1 MKWRTDSAVNATAAE
16 KGGRYGK
23 WSDASSEAPQKGVFR
38 PLSSYRES
46 WNPEEGMAASGVFR
60 TLSEDGPPT
69 TPRDMTTTVIYSAPS
84 EDTVRIESDVTRQ
97 SESQKVRTSSNVAN
111 KPQISGTKDSRTN
124 SVADK
129 RNGNE
134 RPVLP
139 DVSSE
144 LSERSCIKK
153 LDLSEATRVEGEP
166 SGDSTHYNFHPPGA
180 PGSASETLAANSSR
194 YLKLE
199 PSSSLSSTGESQGM
213 NPAARDT
220 GQQRGFG
227 SSGVSPLSRA
237 SSPGTNSSS
246 GSSYNLSST
255 TETTGDSR
263 GPRATPMGSTTGLL
277 SDNSSSCSQSKPKV
291 DGGCMPG
298 LSATL
303 TILSLAASLGNVLRL
318 PRVVYLSGGGT
329 FLVVYVCISVVFG
342 IPLVFLEIGLGQFC
356 QEGTTKLWRAVPLF
370 KGIGYVKVLASGLL
384 SIYYPLLMG
393 LSVFYLV
400 WCLKGPIPFTEC
412 PEPFTP
418 TNGEECL
425 QHTFL
430 KSVDEDTMWFGVS
443 VAFLFLLWALFML
456 CIFRSEHSYRASV
469 YLIFAPVIVCLVTLL
484 VQSILSDSSVH
495 GLQKLVTFQ
504 WDCLL
509 DIKVWY
515 FATVQMFFSTHLGFG
530 NIVTCAGRL
539 YSKKNA
545 LWTAVS
551 YVVSNLMIGILTV
564 CIVYQWIGQRR
575 TDNVNI
581 NIPEGFMY
589 TLTYDV
595 AVNYMGNLK
604 QLWSALTFFTII
616 CTGFIAMVAVLYTIL
631 VAVTLEVN
639 KRWSWWVVAGCIC
652 ITGFLTGIICIIPH
666 NMEVV
671 HILDHYVI
679 GRMVIAS
686 TALELVA
693 FAWIYGS
700 NTLYNDFEF
709 VLGRKLNPIW
719 KIIWLI
725 TPFLLIVVEIW
736 SMVSLPLTG
745 FPGKASD
752 PVWVYVTG
760 WVLYLSTWV
769 IVISAAIQQVSS
781 QVDYNLSQKFLST
794 LKPSRNWGP
803 VDTIYRHWWVQWRV
817 TCTKTGQRD
826 FTFKR
831 RGTKDYTSSVQK
843 YHTAEPV
850 GIYKAKPSSVNGT
863 LQHNRATDRGPFTIQ
878 ANGDLPEHV
887 CWRGTLQQGGDGT

>member
-1 MKWRTDSAVNATAAE
+1 M
-16 KGGRYGK
+16 
-23 WSDASSEAPQKGVFR
+23 
-38 PLSSYRES
+38 
-46 WNPEEGMAASGVFR
+46 
-60 TLSEDGPPT
+60 
-69 TPRDMTTTVIYSAPS
+69 
-84 EDTVRIESDVTRQ
+84 
-97 SESQKVRTSSNVAN
+97 
-111 KPQISGTKDSRTN
+111 
-124 SVADK
+124 
-129 RNGNE
+129 
-134 RPVLP
+134 
-139 DVSSE
+139 
-144 LSERSCIKK
+144 
-153 LDLSEATRVEGEP
+153 
-166 SGDSTHYNFHPPGA
+166 H
-180 PGSASETLAANSSR
+180 
-194 YLKLE
+194 
-199 PSSSLSSTGESQGM
+199 
-213 NPAARDT
+213 PAARDT
-220 GQQRGFG
+220 GQQHGFG
-227 SSGVSPLSRA
+227 SRGVSPLSRA
-237 SSPGTNSSS
+237 SSPSTNSSS

-255 TETTGDSR
+255 TETTGESR
-263 GPRATPMGSTTGLL
+263 GPRATLMGSTTGLL
-277 SDNSSSCSQSKPKV
+277 SDNSSSCSQSKTKV

-303 TILSLAASLGNVLRL
+303 TILSLAANLGNVLRL
-318 PRVVYLSGGGT
+318 PRVVYLSGGEEAGT
-329 FLVVYVCISVVFG
+329 FLVTYVCISIVFG

-356 QEGTTKLWRAVPLF
+356 QEGTTKLWRAVPLL
-370 KGIGYVKVLASGLL
+370 KGIGYVKILASGLL
-384 SIYYPLLMG
+384 SIYYPLLIG

-400 WCLKGPIPFTEC
+400 WGLKGPIPFPEC
-412 PEPFTP
+412 SEAGTP
-418 TNGEECL
+418 INGEECL
-425 QHTFL
+425 QLTFL
-430 KSVDEDTMWFGVS
+430 KSVNEDAMWFGVS

-469 YLIFAPVIVCLVTLL
+469 YFILVPVIVCLITLL
-484 VQSILSDSSVH
+484 VQSVLSDTSVN
-495 GLQKLVTFQ
+495 GLQKLVTFH
-504 WDCLL
+504 WDYLL

-545 LWTAVS
+545 LWTAVA
-551 YVVSNLMIGILTV
+551 YVVCNLVIGILTV
-564 CIVYQWIGQRR
+564 CIVYQWIGQRKP
-575 TDNVNI
+575 DNLNI
-581 NIPEGFMY
+581 NIPEGFIY

-595 AVNYMGNLK
+595 AVNCMGNLK
-604 QLWSALTFFTII
+604 QLWSALTFFSII
-616 CTGFIAMVAVLYTIL
+616 CTGFIAMVAVLYTVL

-639 KRWSWWVVAGCIC
+639 KRWSWWTVAGCIC
-652 ITGFLTGIICIIPH
+652 ITGFLTGIICIIPY

-745 FPGKASD
+745 FPGKDSD

-850 GIYKAKPSSVNGT
+850 GIYKATPSSANGT

-887 CWRGTLQQGGDGT
+887 CWRGTSQRDGDGT